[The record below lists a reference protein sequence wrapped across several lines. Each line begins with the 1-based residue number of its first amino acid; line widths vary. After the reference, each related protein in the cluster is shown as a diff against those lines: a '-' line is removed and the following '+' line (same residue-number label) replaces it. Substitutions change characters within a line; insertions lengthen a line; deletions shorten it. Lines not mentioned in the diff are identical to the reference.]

1 MSREDSTSPSV
12 SAITI
17 KDIGKQYRVGE
28 EWRATAIREKL
39 ANPRAFFQRRRE
51 PRTIWALRHVSF
63 DIPRGSVV
71 GLIGRNGAG
80 KSTLLKIL
88 SRITDPT
95 EGEIRIHGRVASLL
109 EVGTGFHPELT
120 GRENIYLNG
129 SILGMSRK
137 EITRNFD
144 AIVAFAD
151 IGPLLDTPV
160 KRYSSGMFVR
170 LAFAIAAHVDP
181 EILLVD
187 EVLSVGDAAFQKK
200 CLGKVESL
208 TESGRTVIIVSHNM
222 DTVSRLCDTTVWLQN
237 GQVVE
242 IGPTSHVVRR
252 YLSAGTV
259 NATMWQPESDTN
271 PAFVYHSVIAR
282 RPDDVDADDAFPA
295 DLGFELEFD
304 FTVRMTLP
312 PGRLAFRLN
321 AEDGR
326 VILTSSNTD
335 GDGSLNEQWPIGRHR
350 VRCRIPGHLLAPGR
364 YFVSISE
371 PLTASHRIHEGA
383 LAVTI
388 SEQGSLVARDGRE
401 GVIAPMLHWTSEPV
415 A

>member
-1 MSREDSTSPSV
+1 MTDAISIQDVGKRYRIGDEFRA
-12 SAITI
+12 SAIRDKI
-17 KDIGKQYRVGE
+17 
-28 EWRATAIREKL
+28 L
-39 ANPRAFFQRRRE
+39 NPRELFRLRRAE
-51 PRTIWALRHVSF
+51 PRYLWALRHV
-63 DIPRGSVV
+63 DCAIPRGAVV

-95 EGEIRIHGRVASLL
+95 EGEVHLYGRVASLL

-120 GRENIYLNG
+120 GRENIFLNG

-137 EITRNFD
+137 EVSRNFD

-181 EILLVD
+181 EILLID
-187 EVLSVGDAAFQKK
+187 EVLSVGDAAFQRK

-208 TESGRTVIIVSHNM
+208 TGSGRTVVIVSHNM
-222 DTVSRLCDTTVWLQN
+222 DTVTRLCDTTVWLSG

-242 IGPTSHVVRR
+242 IGATGSVVGR
-252 YLSAGTV
+252 YLSAGIV
-259 NATMWQPESDTN
+259 NATTWRPQADDNTW
-271 PAFVYHSVIAR
+271 FRYHSVSAR
-282 RPDDVDADDAFPA
+282 RPDDVEADDAFPA

-304 FTVRMTLP
+304 FTVQRELP
-312 PGRLAFRLN
+312 AGRISFRIN

-326 VILTSSNTD
+326 AIVTSSNTD
-335 GDGSLNEQWPIGRHR
+335 ASRSGNLQWTPGRHR
-350 VRCRIPGHLLAPGR
+350 LRCRIPGHLLVPGR
-364 YFVSISE
+364 YFVSFSE
-371 PLTASHRIHEGA
+371 PFNAGHRIHEGA
-383 LAVTI
+383 LSVTI
-388 SEQGSLVARDGRE
+388 SEQGSLVARDRRE
-401 GVIAPMLHWTSEPV
+401 GVIAPLLEWTTEVV